1 MQSFATILA
10 QEHGQ
15 DFNAQGKDYIRR
27 IITSAERLDRLI
39 RDVLTYSRVVRSDT
53 RLEPVHLHALLTG
66 IVESY
71 PAFHRPQAE
80 ITVDGELP
88 DVLGNEAALTQCI
101 SNLLGNAVKFVA
113 PGVIP
118 KIRIWAEQRPATSSV
133 RVFFHDN
140 GIGIPETARNLV
152 FGIFQRV
159 SHDYEGTGIGLS
171 IVKKAMHR
179 MDGDVGYTSELGK
192 GSTFWLELRAAA
204 TEPGN

>member
-1 MQSFATILA
+1 
-10 QEHGQ
+10 
-15 DFNAQGKDYIRR
+15 
-27 IITSAERLDRLI
+27 
-39 RDVLTYSRVVRSDT
+39 
-53 RLEPVHLHALLTG
+53 
-66 IVESY
+66 
-71 PAFHRPQAE
+71 
-80 ITVDGELP
+80 
-88 DVLGNEAALTQCI
+88 
-101 SNLLGNAVKFVA
+101 
-113 PGVIP
+113 
-118 KIRIWAEQRPATSSV
+118 V